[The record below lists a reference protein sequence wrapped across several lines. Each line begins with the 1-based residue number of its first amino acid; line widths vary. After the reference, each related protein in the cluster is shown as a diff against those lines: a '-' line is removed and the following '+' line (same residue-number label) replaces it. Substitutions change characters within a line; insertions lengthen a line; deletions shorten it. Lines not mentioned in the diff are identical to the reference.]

1 MLGPDDEKTR
11 KAISLPAFILPRGP
25 AARAWL
31 LIGLAA
37 LILLLQFKLVADV
50 RYVRRHTPPGPSAC
64 EASGGLPVWSSQRQ
78 NWDCVQR
85 A

>member
-1 MLGPDDEKTR
+1 MLGPDDEKER
-11 KAISLPAFILPRGP
+11 RSISMPTINLPRGP

-37 LILLLQFKLVADV
+37 LILLLQLKLVADV
-50 RYVRRHTPPGPSAC
+50 RYVRRHTPPGPTAC
-64 EASGGLPVWSSQRQ
+64 EAGGGLPVWSSPKQD
-78 NWDCVQR
+78 WDCIQR